1 MAANNPQPTAEPPAP
16 ANNDTITIAPP
27 APPQQLPGQVPLT
40 IEPAPPPAPPAPA
53 APQEPQQPVDWENR
67 YNSMHGRFRE
77 ASNQLQQA
85 TSRIEALENMLAS
98 VQAAPRAPAPP
109 TSQKFITSKDEE
121 EMGPEMI
128 DFARRVAREEIA
140 PLTSLQQ
147 ELADLRQ
154 QVQGTSQ
161 TMQMTAR
168 ERMHADLDSSMPN
181 WQTVNHDP
189 EFHAWL
195 ALQDPLSGVSRKK
208 LVTDAYAQN
217 NSARVLAIF
226 NRFVSETAA
235 YRPASSNPETAPVVP
250 HVGAQP
256 IPEIWSGK
264 LIEKF
269 YASTVLAAI
278 SNTDYEGEIK
288 KATATRSYPHQA
300 DDHHPRLQ
308 AGRRSESS
316 SARRPMV
323 VAEHRPGQVLQHDP
337 RRRHEDP
344 VRHQPDVAVV
354 GRRRRADED
363 HHRHAGVLGIL
374 NGSHADHNRGA
385 TAGKISGSINL
396 GVTGTPL
403 VVVATPPAAVRSTS
417 STRSCVSGQVLDE
430 QNIPETGRWIVIP
443 TWAATMI
450 KKSELRQAYLSGDSV
465 SMLRNGRLGMVD
477 RFTVYVSQPAA
488 ERRRRRSGRGRVRD
502 LRGPRARPDLRLAD
516 DQDGDAPVRATFGS
530 SCAACRSTATR
541 CVDGTAL
548 AQAIVTKG
556 TH

>member
-1 MAANNPQPTAEPPAP
+1 MHLMAPQPKANPLPIDNNVQVPEAVRRAAAAADAAMAANNPQPPAEPPAP

-40 IEPAPPPAPPAPA
+40 IEQAPPPAPPAPA

-98 VQAAPRAPAPP
+98 VQAAPRAPTPQP
-109 TSQKFITSKDEE
+109 SQKFITSKDEE

-147 ELADLRQ
+147 ELAELRQ

-161 TMQMTAR
+161 TVQVSAR

-256 IPEIWSGK
+256 IRPTLED
-264 LIEKF
+264 
-269 YASTVLAAI
+269 LAAP
-278 SNTDYEGEIK
+278 GR
-288 KATATRSYPHQA
+288 ARTAASPQA
-300 DDHHPRLQ
+300 P
-308 AGRRSESS
+308 
-316 SARRPMV
+316 
-323 VAEHRPGQVLQHDP
+323 AEKQIIRTS
-337 RRRHEDP
+337 
-344 VRHQPDVAVV
+344 DVNAFY
-354 GRRRRADED
+354 
-363 HHRHAGVLGIL
+363 
-374 NGSHADHNRGA
+374 
-385 TAGKISGSINL
+385 
-396 GVTGTPL
+396 
-403 VVVATPPAAVRSTS
+403 AAVRK
-417 STRSCVSGQVLDE
+417 G
-430 QNIPETGRWIVIP
+430 
-443 TWAATMI
+443 
-450 KKSELRQAYLSGDSV
+450 AY
-465 SMLRNGRLGMVD
+465 
-477 RFTVYVSQPAA
+477 
-488 ERRRRRSGRGRVRD
+488 RGREGEQAQHEAE
-502 LRGPRARPDLRLAD
+502 LHLAMREGRIV
-516 DQDGDAPVRATFGS
+516 QDT
-530 SCAACRSTATR
+530 
-541 CVDGTAL
+541 
-548 AQAIVTKG
+548 
-556 TH
+556 